1 MLGVEKPGEGFFE
14 AELYSLPP
22 ENFYLDA
29 IEFSDDELAALSTA
43 LLLLTDGG
51 FAYAEPL
58 RLALQQVAWGHP
70 NPLNEGE
77 RAPVEMAMTASA
89 GGRDLSQR
97 LSKIETAIS
106 RRKTI
111 EFTYYTMER
120 GETEKRKVDPYHL
133 VFRGGQFYLIGHSH
147 ERDAVRV
154 FRLSR
159 IQGKVGYA
167 SKAEHDFSPPENFDR
182 RDYGSRADW
191 QLGETQG
198 TAKIF
203 IRERIAWLIERDF
216 GTYGELREAKK
227 ADGAP
232 GKGRV
237 FETDYASA
245 PRADR
250 LGPALARRTP
260 ACSLPTTCARR
271 PRAAWRCCATATRTA
286 SSRPKVVDRPLR
298 ETPRRPR
305 SNGRGEAAIRPE
317 RFARLVT
324 LAGLLIEAAK
334 KGERLQIADLR
345 QRLELTDEELRE
357 DVELLNVVNFG
368 GGTYVLYAEFL
379 GDEIEVDSEP
389 YGDNFARPARLLPLE
404 AKALVAAIDLFG
416 DHLPQ
421 SDLQSARA
429 QDRQGARPRP
439 LRGGPRDRLGRRRRR
454 RGRARMVNDAIAA
467 SRVLELS
474 YYKENE
480 DQFTDRRVEPYRL
493 ENGREG
499 WYVECYDLTK
509 GGVRHFKLDRIKEA
523 ERLRGGLRA
532 AAGGRGAGR
541 GRGLDDPRRG
551 ADRRGRPRLGLA
563 RARPLA
569 ARGAH
574 RGRGAGRRRRR
585 RRASLRGQALAGA
598 GDPARRRRPRRAR
611 ARGRAR
617 GDRQRGLGLRS
628 PRRGP
633 RLRSHRREMQPSIA
647 HEAPGH
653 PEVARIVA
661 PNPGPMTLEG
671 TNTYLYG
678 AEPCAVID
686 PGPDDPGH
694 LDAIR
699 AAAAERGRDRRS
711 SCSPTPTATTRT
723 APRSSAPRSCS
734 RPAARSTPACGRSP
748 PPATPPTT
756 SASSAP
762 SGVCFAGDLV
772 LGLGSTIVPPGG
784 GSLAAYMDS
793 LRAAAGAR
801 RSS

>member
-1 MLGVEKPGEGFFE
+1 VAKDTEKLIRQLSLISFLMAQGRPVSALEIKREVEGYSDMNDDAFARRFYADRAELESLGIQLGVEKPGEGFFE

-29 IEFSDDELAALSTA
+29 IKFSDDELAALSTA

-70 NPLNEGE
+70 NPLNEAE

-89 GGRDLSQR
+89 GGRELSQR

-111 EFTYYTMER
+111 EFTYFTMER
-120 GETEKRKVDPYHL
+120 GETEKRRVDPFHL

-191 QLGETQG
+191 QLGETKG

-216 GTYGELREAKK
+216 GQYGELHEAVKS
-227 ADGAP
+227 DGAP
-232 GKGRV
+232 GKGRI
-237 FETDYASA
+237 FETSYASDRELIAWVLRWRQNAQVLA
-245 PRADR
+245 PEDLREEVEGR
-250 LGPALARRTP
+250 LALLRKRHENGFEPAEI
-260 ACSLPTTCARR
+260 
-271 PRAAWRCCATATRTA
+271 
-286 SSRPKVVDRPLR
+286 VERPLR
-298 ETPRRPR
+298 EAPRRSR
-305 SNGRGEAAIRPE
+305 ANGRGEAAIRPE

-324 LAGLLIEAAK
+324 LAGMLIEAAK
-334 KGERLQIADLR
+334 KGERLQIADLKN
-345 QRLELTDEELRE
+345 RLELTDEELRE

-368 GGTYVLYAEFL
+368 GGTYVLYAEIL

-421 SDLQSARA
+421 SDLQSARRKIVKA
-429 QDRQGARPRP
+429 LGHDPSEEGLEIASAGGGDAVVAR
-439 LRGGPRDRLGRRRRR
+439 L
-454 RGRARMVNDAIAA
+454 VNDAIAA
-467 SRVLELS
+467 SKVLELS

-509 GGVRHFKLDRIKEA
+509 GGVRHFKLDRVKEA
-523 ERLRGGLRA
+523 KLSEESFE
-532 AAGGRGAGR
+532 
-541 GRGLDDPRRG
+541 PR
-551 ADRRGRPRLGLA
+551 PEVEE
-563 RARPLA
+563 
-569 ARGAH
+569 
-574 RGRGAGRRRRR
+574 
-585 RRASLRGQALAGA
+585 LAGVEGWMTHGEVPTA
-598 GDPARRRRPRRAR
+598 
-611 ARGRAR
+611 
-617 GDRQRGLGLRS
+617 
-628 PRRGP
+628 
-633 RLRSHRREMQPSIA
+633 
-647 HEAPGH
+647 
-653 PEVARIVA
+653 EVARVWVSPERA
-661 PNPGPMTLEG
+661 RWLREERTVVEELAD
-671 TNTYLYG
+671 G
-678 AEPCAVID
+678 AVVVELPYAGKPWLVREI
-686 PGPDDPGH
+686 
-694 LDAIR
+694 L
-699 AAAAERGRDRRS
+699 RG
-711 SCSPTPTATTRT
+711 
-723 APRSSAPRSCS
+723 
-734 RPAARSTPACGRSP
+734 
-748 PPATPPTT
+748 
-756 SASSAP
+756 
-762 SGVCFAGDLV
+762 AGDLV
-772 LGLGSTIVPPGG
+772 VLEPED
-784 GSLAAYMDS
+784 A
-793 LRAAAGAR
+793 RAAIAREVAGA
-801 RSS
+801 SN